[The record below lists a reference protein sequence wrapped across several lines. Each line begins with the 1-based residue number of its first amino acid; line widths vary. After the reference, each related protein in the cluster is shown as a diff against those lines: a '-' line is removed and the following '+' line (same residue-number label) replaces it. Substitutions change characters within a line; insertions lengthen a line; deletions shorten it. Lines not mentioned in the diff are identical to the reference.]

1 MARVL
6 LVGYIPRML
15 QERERLL
22 RAAGYDVIVAVSF
35 ATASSMIPQE
45 PIDVAIFGYTVP
57 EIERNQLAAALKA
70 AWPSSKII
78 IRYLTSV
85 TNTELADALMPTTA
99 TAEEMLRAVNHL
111 VSKSREKL
119 A

>member
-6 LVGYIPRML
+6 LVGYIPKML

-22 RAAGYDVIVAVSF
+22 RAAGYDVTVAVSF
-35 ATASSMIPQE
+35 ATAASIIPQE

-57 EIERNQLAAALKA
+57 ETERNHLAAALKD

-78 IRYLTSV
+78 IRYLTSIN
-85 TNTELADALMPTTA
+85 NTELADALMPTTA
-99 TAEEMLRAVNHL
+99 TPEEILRAVNHL